1 MVADGFDLDFS
12 NPLLY
17 IYSGILSKE
26 THPMT
31 ENKTSDAQLRAVKK
45 YKEKTKKM
53 SLDFAPTE
61 MNLWEHIQNQ
71 PIKKQTYIKNLIR
84 ADMNKGEA

>member
-1 MVADGFDLDFS
+1 MSEKL
-12 NPLLY
+12 
-17 IYSGILSKE
+17 
-26 THPMT
+26 
-31 ENKTSDAQLRAVKK
+31 TSEAQLRAVKK

-61 MNLWEHIQNQ
+61 MDLWEHIQTQ
-71 PIKKQTYIKNLIR
+71 PIPKQAYIKNLIR